1 MTSKAARL
9 GAGSSFAQTQTVS
22 ARRQAINSATKAPTE
37 GAPPPVK
44 LPVGLIS
51 LNPSNPRSDLGD
63 LSELGASLRDHG
75 QKQAITIMSRF
86 AYLEAHP
93 DHAENVEEGT
103 KYVAIDG
110 NSRLAAAREA
120 GLSEI
125 KVTVDEELGANA
137 DEVLESALVANI
149 HRKDLDP
156 LDEARALQQLL
167 QVVGT
172 QQALAARLH
181 RSQGWVSQRLAL
193 LGLTP
198 ELQEKLTA
206 GEEPAELLRQVGN
219 KKPEEQAAHLTRL
232 KEKKAGKKR
241 TAVSDS
247 VPAPAPAPAPTA
259 ASSVGG
265 QSAGEPSA
273 ERQSAGGPPA
283 PRTPADYYGVIESAS
298 AEPTGA
304 SESEGGG
311 EAAAAL
317 SSAVEAPSAVSQAS
331 SSASGTTGPES
342 LATQIVQLGGAGL
355 MDAVREHLN
364 DEERSMMLHRY
375 FMVSSGVE
383 QVAADLGRGL
393 PPSHRADLG
402 GILRQVAEMLSKG

>member
-22 ARRQAINSATKAPTE
+22 ARRQAISNATKAPTE

-51 LNPSNPRSDLGD
+51 LNPANPRTALGD

-75 QKQAITIMSRF
+75 QKQAITIMSRV
-86 AYLEAHP
+86 AYLEANP
-93 DHAENVEEGT
+93 DHADNLDEGS
-103 KYVAIDG
+103 KYVVIDG
-110 NSRLAAAREA
+110 NSRLAAARDA
-120 GLSEI
+120 GLTEI
-125 KVTVDEELGANA
+125 KVTVDEDLGANA

-219 KKPEEQAAHLTRL
+219 KKPEEQAAHLARL
-232 KEKKAGKKR
+232 KEKKAKARKK
-241 TAVSDS
+241 DS
-247 VPAPAPAPAPTA
+247 PPTLSAPA
-259 ASSVGG
+259 SSKGSPGG
-265 QSAGEPSA
+265 E
-273 ERQSAGGPPA
+273 GPPA
-283 PRTPADYYGVIESAS
+283 PRKPEDYYGVIEPS
-298 AEPTGA
+298 P
-304 SESEGGG
+304 EGKTAISGTHG
-311 EAAAAL
+311 DDL
-317 SSAVEAPSAVSQAS
+317 APSRTSEAEAS
-331 SSASGTTGPES
+331 PAQGAAGPES
-342 LATQIVQLGGAGL
+342 LGALLVQVGGAGL
-355 MDAVREHLN
+355 MDAVREHLS
-364 DEERSMMLHRY
+364 DDERSIMLHRY

-393 PPSHRADLG
+393 PPTHRAELG
-402 GILRQVAEMLSKG
+402 GILQQVAKLLTER

>member
-22 ARRQAINSATKAPTE
+22 ARRQAISNATKAPTE

-51 LNPSNPRSDLGD
+51 LNPANPRTALGD

-75 QKQAITIMSRF
+75 QKQAITIMSRV
-86 AYLEAHP
+86 AYLEANP
-93 DHAENVEEGT
+93 DHADNLDEGS
-103 KYVAIDG
+103 KYVVIDG
-110 NSRLAAAREA
+110 NSRLAAARDA
-120 GLSEI
+120 GLTEI
-125 KVTVDEELGANA
+125 KVTVDEDLGANA

-198 ELQEKLTA
+198 ELQGKLAA

-219 KKPEEQAAHLTRL
+219 KKPEEQAAHLARL
-232 KEKKAGKKR
+232 KEKKAKARKKDSPP
-241 TAVSDS
+241 AVS
-247 VPAPAPAPAPTA
+247 APAPSKGSP
-259 ASSVGG
+259 GG
-265 QSAGEPSA
+265 EA
-273 ERQSAGGPPA
+273 PPA
-283 PRTPADYYGVIESAS
+283 PRKPEDYYGVIEPSPEGAS
-298 AEPTGA
+298 ATLGFDGDDLAHSRTSGA
-304 SESEGGG
+304 ES
-311 EAAAAL
+311 
-317 SSAVEAPSAVSQAS
+317 
-331 SSASGTTGPES
+331 S
-342 LATQIVQLGGAGL
+342 LAQDSAGPQSLGSLLVQLGGAGL
-355 MDAVREHLN
+355 MDAVREYLSE
-364 DEERSMMLHRY
+364 DERSIMLHRY

-393 PPSHRADLG
+393 PPSHRAELG
-402 GILRQVAEMLSKG
+402 GILRQIAELLNER